1 MTSSNAPDDVEVTRG
16 RASTGWIEVFA
27 TFMKLGLTSFG
38 GPIAHLGYFHR
49 EIVAKRRWVDEAQY
63 AQLVALSQFLPGP
76 ASSKL
81 GFSLGLLRAGW
92 RGGLAAFVAFT
103 LPSVLLLLAFARAI
117 PLLQRPYGEAAIHGL
132 KLLAVAVVAQGV
144 LTMAERLTP
153 DLRRRLIGVAA
164 AAVTIVAGT
173 AIAQLV
179 VIVGGAGAGLMFC
192 RRSSVPDTGN
202 IQAAYGQRTGL
213 VLISLFAVLLFVSF
227 TLTSSE
233 TLSIALPAAFY
244 RAGALVFGGGHV
256 VLPLLHES
264 VVDPG
269 WVSPEDFF
277 AGYGA
282 AQAVPGPMFS
292 LAAFLGARV
301 KGIDDLLGATVS
313 LVAIFMPGF
322 LLTAGALPFWHGIGR
337 ADKAAQAISGV
348 NAAVVGLL
356 AAALYNPV
364 WTSAVHEWTD
374 IAIVAAA
381 FVVLSATRVPV
392 LAVVAGCVIGSMAR
406 YAALAP

>member
-1 MTSSNAPDDVEVTRG
+1 MSSDASNEPDVTAGRTSG
-16 RASTGWIEVFA
+16 GWIEVFA
-27 TFMKLGLTSFG
+27 TFLKLGLTSFG

-49 EIVAKRRWVDEAQY
+49 EIVDRRQWVDEAQY

-76 ASSKL
+76 ASSKV

-92 RGGLAAFVAFT
+92 LGGLAAFVAFT
-103 LPSVLLLLAFARAI
+103 LPSVLLLLAFAQAI
-117 PLLQRPYGEAAIHGL
+117 PLLQQPYGQAAIHGL

-164 AAVTIVAGT
+164 AAVTIVGNSAYT
-173 AIAQLV
+173 QLS
-179 VIVGGAGAGLMFC
+179 VIVGGAVAGFMFC
-192 RRSSVPDTGN
+192 RNSSVPDTASLR
-202 IQAAYGQRTGL
+202 IAYRHSTGVILL
-213 VLISLFAVLLFVSF
+213 VLFFALLLASLA
-227 TLTSSE
+227 LTSSGQL
-233 TLSIALPAAFY
+233 LSSVPAAFY
-244 RAGALVFGGGHV
+244 RTGALVFGGGHV

-292 LAAFLGARV
+292 LAAFLGARIE
-301 KGIDDLLGATVS
+301 GMDPLLGATVS
-313 LVAIFMPGF
+313 SVAIFLPGF
-322 LLTAGALPFWHGIGR
+322 LLTAGVLPFWHGIGR
-337 ADKAAQAISGV
+337 AAKAARAIAGV

-364 WTSAVHEWTD
+364 WTSAIREWSD
-374 IAIVAAA
+374 IAIVAVA
-381 FVVLSATRVPV
+381 FSVLSVTRIPV
-392 LAVVAGCVIGSMAR
+392 LAVVAGCVLASLAR
-406 YAALAP
+406 SVLAG